1 MKYIAHRGA
10 SLIKQENTI
19 ESLVWGA
26 ELGAFAVECDIR
38 VTADGR
44 YIIFHDPDLSRIA
57 GSDVRIKEKTFDEI
71 AAIVRENAGYTPI
84 TIEDICER
92 YHESTPIL
100 LHIKIPAADGLLNT
114 LRCAPFPFICG
125 VERADDVKK
134 YRSFLPAERILSFI
148 PSPDQAEAFIREGA
162 GIIRLWEN
170 WLDKTKPADIKAMD
184 PNVEVWIMANRN
196 GSMNGAPES
205 LEYIT
210 SLGADGVLLNDI
222 VMGLNWRKEHETMNK
237 RETYCNPICEGA
249 DPFILLHAGR
259 YYLYSTNAPDGY
271 LVYES
276 DNLSDWENKGYC
288 LRKEDVKGDKWFWA
302 PEIMVRNGKFW
313 MVYTSEEHLGIAVA
327 HSPLGPFRQETK
339 QWLSERNAI
348 DGDFFVD
355 EDGTI
360 YLYYVRFDNGNVI
373 YGSRLN
379 EETMTLDEASE
390 HRLIEA
396 QDDWETKDCLVTEG
410 PFMLKHNG
418 KYYLTYSANHFR
430 SPDYAIGYAVSDSP
444 LGPFVKYEG
453 NPILHK
459 NEAVN
464 GVGHHSFTTS
474 KDGSQMIC
482 VYHRHNSLTAI
493 HPRMTCIDKAG
504 FVPSADGG
512 DDILVISGPTAT
524 EQDAIYF

>member
-19 ESLVWGA
+19 ESLVCGA

-57 GSDVRIKEKTFDEI
+57 GSDVRIKDKTFDEI

-84 TIEDICER
+84 TVEDIAER
-92 YHESTPIL
+92 YHEKTPIL
-100 LHIKIPAADGLLNT
+100 LHIKIPATDDLLDT
-114 LRCAPFPFICG
+114 LKRAPFPFICG

-148 PSPDQAEAFIREGA
+148 PSPEQAEAFIREGA
-162 GIIRLWEN
+162 GIIRLWEH
-170 WLDKTKPADIKAMD
+170 WLDKTKPADIKAISPD
-184 PNVEVWIMANRN
+184 VEVWIMANRD

-205 LEYIT
+205 LAMIRE
-210 SLGADGVLLNDI
+210 LGADGVLLNDI
-222 VMGLNWRKEHETMNK
+222 VMGLNWQRAH
-237 RETYCNPICEGA
+237 ETYCNPICEGA
-249 DPFILLHAGR
+249 DPFILLHDGK

-302 PEIMVRNGKFW
+302 PELMYRNGKFW

-327 HSPLGPFRQETK
+327 DSPLGPFRQETK

-355 EDGTI
+355 DDGTV
-360 YLYYVRFDNGNVI
+360 YLYYVRFAGGNVI
-373 YGSRLN
+373 YGSRLD
-379 EETMTLDEASE
+379 EAAMTLDEVSE
-390 HRLIEA
+390 RRLIAAEEE
-396 QDDWETKDCLVTEG
+396 WETKMGLVAEG
-410 PFMLKHNG
+410 PFMVKHNG
-418 KYYLTYSANHFR
+418 KYYLTYSANDYR
-430 SPDYAIGYAVSDSP
+430 SIDYAIGYAVSDSP
-444 LGPFVKYEG
+444 LGPFTKYEG
-453 NPILHK
+453 NPILHRT
-459 NEAVN
+459 EAVN
-464 GVGHHSFTTS
+464 GVGHHSFTYS
-474 KDGSQMIC
+474 KDGNRMIC
-482 VYHRHNSLTAI
+482 VYHRHNSLTTV
-493 HPRMTCIDKAG
+493 HPRTTCIDKAW
-504 FVPSADGG
+504 FDG
-512 DDILVISGPTAT
+512 DVLKISGPTT
-524 EQDAIYF
+524 SEQDALYSC